1 MKSFAL
7 LLTAGLVVCTLPA
20 AAQNAPGRTAWKQM
34 PEITF
39 NFYSKTGTPQQA
51 QTVREVWGNR
61 LRPRDVAF
69 ALLAEADT
77 AENHYIFS
85 MLNNSDNPNN
95 NCLAPPNGDGTTRAQ
110 PTYSTCTM
118 RVVQR
123 HKASGRT
130 TVRDLPN
137 YCYLNLDDEPGN
149 LARHHTEYA
158 YDAASKTIRFRTI
171 MYGRHTRECDRSI
184 RLR

>member
-20 AAQNAPGRTAWKQM
+20 AAHNAQGRTAWKQM

-39 NFYSKTGTPQQA
+39 NFYQKTGTPQQA
-51 QTVREVWGNR
+51 KTVREVWGNR

-69 ALLAEADT
+69 ALLTEVDT
-77 AENHYIFS
+77 AENHYIFT
-85 MLNNSDNPNN
+85 MLDNNDIPGGT
-95 NCLAPPNGDGTTRAQ
+95 CLPPPNGDGTTRTQ
-110 PTYSTCTM
+110 PTYATCKM

-149 LARHHTEYA
+149 LAQHHTEYA
-158 YDAASKTIRFRTI
+158 YDAANKIMRFRTI
-171 MYGRHTRECDRSI
+171 MYGRHVRGCDRSI
-184 RLR
+184 RLN

>member
-1 MKSFAL
+1 MKAFAL

-20 AAQNAPGRTAWKQM
+20 AAQNAPERTAWKQM

-39 NFYSKTGTPQQA
+39 NFYRKTGTPQQA

-69 ALLAEADT
+69 ALLTEVDT
-77 AENHYIFS
+77 TENHYIFT
-85 MLNNSDNPNN
+85 MLDNSDIPGGT
-95 NCLAPPNGDGTTRAQ
+95 CLAPPNGDGTTRAQ

-184 RLR
+184 QLR

>member
-1 MKSFAL
+1 M
-7 LLTAGLVVCTLPA
+7 
-20 AAQNAPGRTAWKQM
+20 
-34 PEITF
+34 
-39 NFYSKTGTPQQA
+39 
-51 QTVREVWGNR
+51 REVWGNR

-137 YCYLNLDDEPGN
+137 YCYL
-149 LARHHTEYA
+149 ARHHTEYA
-158 YDAASKTIRFRTI
+158 YDAASKIIRFRTI

-184 RLR
+184 QLR